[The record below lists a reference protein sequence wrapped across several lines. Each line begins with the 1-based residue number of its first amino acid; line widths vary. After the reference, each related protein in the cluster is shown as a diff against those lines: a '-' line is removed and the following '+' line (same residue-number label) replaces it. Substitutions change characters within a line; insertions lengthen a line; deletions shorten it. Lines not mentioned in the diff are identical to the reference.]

1 VIVDP
6 VRNDFGSQ
14 DNRSHTIPNM
24 PSDPHSWSRAW
35 ADLRAD
41 LDRYRFAEGRPT
53 VVNLYVCPGT
63 VASVHY
69 RVAHWAWNGGSPL
82 HLAARVPLLILHR
95 LVEVW
100 SGVGIAPQA
109 TIGPGLYIG
118 HFGEVIINGDA
129 VLGTNVNLSQGVTI
143 GVAGRG
149 ERRGNPVIGD
159 RVYVAPGAKL
169 IGPITVGDDAAI
181 GANAVVTR
189 NVADRAVVGG
199 VPARVIGS
207 DGSFDF
213 VLYRSMETDPPRL
226 ASLAQIGAG
235 ASAGIG
241 ELDPAPVA
249 SQHD

>member
-1 VIVDP
+1 
-6 VRNDFGSQ
+6 
-14 DNRSHTIPNM
+14 M

-41 LDRYRFAEGRPT
+41 LDRYRFLEGRPT
-53 VVNLYVCPGT
+53 VVNLYVCPGA

-69 RVAHWAWNGGSPL
+69 RVAHWAWNGSSPL
-82 HLAARVPLLILHR
+82 HVAARVPLLFLHR

-100 SGVGIAPQA
+100 SGVGIAPRA
-109 TIGPGLYIG
+109 TIGPGLYVG
-118 HFGEVIINGDA
+118 HFGEVIVNGDA
-129 VLGTNVNLSQGVTI
+129 VLGSNINLSQGVTI

-207 DGSFDF
+207 NGSFDF
-213 VLYRSMETDPPRL
+213 VFYRGMETDPARS
-226 ASLAQIGAG
+226 ASLTQATGIASTGADG
-235 ASAGIG
+235 SIRPSEERPSA
-241 ELDPAPVA
+241 LRA
-249 SQHD
+249 

>member
-1 VIVDP
+1 
-6 VRNDFGSQ
+6 
-14 DNRSHTIPNM
+14 M

-41 LDRYRFAEGRPT
+41 LDRYHFLEGRPT
-53 VVNLYVCPGT
+53 VVNIYVCPGA

-69 RVAHWAWNGGSPL
+69 RVAHWAWNGRSRL

-118 HFGEVIINGDA
+118 HFGEVIVNGDA
-129 VLGTNVNLSQGVTI
+129 VLGNNINLSQGVTI

-169 IGPITVGDDAAI
+169 IGPVTVGDDVAI

-189 NVADRAVVGG
+189 DVADRAVVGG
-199 VPARVIGS
+199 VPARVIGGN
-207 DGSFDF
+207 GSFDF
-213 VLYRSMETDPPRL
+213 VFYRSMETDPARL
-226 ASLAQIGAG
+226 ASLARAEAGALTGAG
-235 ASAGIG
+235 GSIRPP
-241 ELDPAPVA
+241 EEHPPALRA
-249 SQHD
+249 

>member
-1 VIVDP
+1 LITFNTRATNGP
-6 VRNDFGSQ
+6 PA
-14 DNRSHTIPNM
+14 IPGG
-24 PSDPHSWSRAW
+24 PSDPHPWSRAW

-53 VVNLYVCPGT
+53 VVNLYVSPGT

-69 RVAHWAWNGGSPL
+69 RVAHWAWNGRSPL
-82 HLAARVPLLILHR
+82 RLAARLPLLVLHR

-109 TIGPGLYIG
+109 IIGPGLYIG
-118 HFGEVIINGDA
+118 HFGEVIVNGEA
-129 VLGTNVNLSQGVTI
+129 VLGSNINLSQGVTI

-149 ERRGNPVIGD
+149 ERRGSPVIGD
-159 RVYVAPGAKL
+159 RVYIAPGAKL
-169 IGPITVGDDAAI
+169 IGPITVGDDVAV

-207 DGSFDF
+207 KGSFDF
-213 VLYRSMETDPPRL
+213 VFYRDMDTDPARS
-226 ASLAQIGAG
+226 ASLAQVRAG
-235 ASAGIG
+235 ASAGVG
-241 ELDPAPVA
+241 ELDPAPAA